1 MQFELMSKIFIT
13 SRASNRYST
22 NQLRKRASSHRFIL
36 FWLIERV
43 PKSLSLTWFSENA
56 CKEISA
62 NMLEILIRDFNRHHS
77 NECQN
82 LTICDE
88 VSEAYISW
96 NIFFFRQDMIMKN
109 TNITTQVQPISFYFL
124 SFLHCFQSLW

>member
-1 MQFELMSKIFIT
+1 MNPSGI
-13 SRASNRYST
+13 
-22 NQLRKRASSHRFIL
+22 
-36 FWLIERV
+36 
-43 PKSLSLTWFSENA
+43 SENA

-88 VSEAYISW
+88 VSE
-96 NIFFFRQDMIMKN
+96 
-109 TNITTQVQPISFYFL
+109 
-124 SFLHCFQSLW
+124 FQTS

>member
-1 MQFELMSKIFIT
+1 LNLC
-13 SRASNRYST
+13 R
-22 NQLRKRASSHRFIL
+22 
-36 FWLIERV
+36 
-43 PKSLSLTWFSENA
+43 KSLSQVEQATDIQPISCEKEQALTDLFYSENA

-88 VSEAYISW
+88 VSEAYIS
-96 NIFFFRQDMIMKN
+96 
-109 TNITTQVQPISFYFL
+109 
-124 SFLHCFQSLW
+124 